1 MPSFC
6 LSATVK
12 WTPYSSKQFAVR
24 PKTSQSQHIII
35 CFLVDQEK
43 IWFEVTLTISH
54 PVTSEMMIFVIIRQ
68 RLVCIRSSNT
78 FSSKPSMFFACFGV
92 ALTRLKSFLK
102 AEERSIDRI
111 DICHQFVNTCE
122 FLALA

>member
-1 MPSFC
+1 VLSFC
-6 LSATVK
+6 LNATVK

-54 PVTSEMMIFVIIRQ
+54 PVTSEMMFFVIIRQ
-68 RLVCIRSSNT
+68 RLVYYQKLSPITLS
-78 FSSKPSMFFACFGV
+78 F
-92 ALTRLKSFLK
+92 KSFNPVIL
-102 AEERSIDRI
+102 
-111 DICHQFVNTCE
+111 
-122 FLALA
+122 

>member
-1 MPSFC
+1 PNS
-6 LSATVK
+6 SN
-12 WTPYSSKQFAVR
+12 SSKQFAVR

-68 RLVCIRSSNT
+68 RLVCYQ
-78 FSSKPSMFFACFGV
+78 K
-92 ALTRLKSFLK
+92 L
-102 AEERSIDRI
+102 
-111 DICHQFVNTCE
+111 
-122 FLALA
+122 